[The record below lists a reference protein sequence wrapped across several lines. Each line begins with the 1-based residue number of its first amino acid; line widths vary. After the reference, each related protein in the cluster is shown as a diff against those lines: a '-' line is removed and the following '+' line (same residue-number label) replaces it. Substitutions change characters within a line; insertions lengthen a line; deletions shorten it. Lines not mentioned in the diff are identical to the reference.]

1 MRNRR
6 LESSL
11 LVLIAVLAF
20 STPVI
25 SQEPSA
31 AGMVPVHIVVTAE
44 ARHGAQVPD
53 LRREDVSV
61 YLGRTRTQVADWVPL
76 RGEHAGLELF
86 LLLDDASDISLGS
99 QLEDLRQFILL
110 QPPTTLI
117 GIGYMRD
124 GGVDTVQ
131 NFTADHLQAA
141 KALRLPLGTLGAFA
155 SPYLSLSDLLKRWPE
170 SPLRHEVLMITDG
183 IDRFGGV
190 GPANTYVD
198 TAIEQA
204 QKAGVLVHSIFAT
217 GVGHF
222 GHMQW
227 PVYWGQNYLS
237 EIATETGA
245 QAYFLGFETP
255 VSFAPYL
262 EDLSRRLNHQYLLA
276 FLAKPEK
283 KPGLQS
289 VRVRTEVPNVELVAA
304 TKVFVPAGS

>member
-1 MRNRR
+1 M
-6 LESSL
+6 
-11 LVLIAVLAF
+11 
-20 STPVI
+20 VI
-25 SQEPSA
+25 
-31 AGMVPVHIVVTAE
+31 TAE
-44 ARHGAQVPD
+44 ARHGAQEPD
-53 LRREDVSV
+53 LNREDVTV
-61 YLGRTRTQVADWVPL
+61 YLGRTRTQVADWAPL

-86 LLLDDASDISLGS
+86 LLLDDSSDVSLGS

-117 GIGYMRD
+117 GVGYTRD

-131 NFTADHLQAA
+131 NFTDDHVLAA
-141 KALRLPLGTLGAFA
+141 KALRLPLGNIGAFA

-190 GPANTYVD
+190 GPANPYVD

-204 QKAGVLVHSIFAT
+204 QKAGVLVHSIFAS

-222 GHMQW
+222 GRMQW

-237 EIATETGA
+237 EIATETGG
-245 QAYFLGFETP
+245 QAYFLGYETP

-262 EDLSRRLNHQYLLA
+262 QDLSRRLNHQYLLT

-283 KPGLQS
+283 KPGLQR

>member
-1 MRNRR
+1 MRNRH
-6 LESSL
+6 LKPSL
-11 LVLIAVLAF
+11 FVAIALLAF
-20 STPVI
+20 SSPAT

-31 AGMVPVHIVVTAE
+31 AGMVPVHMVITAE
-44 ARHGAQVPD
+44 ARHGAQEPD
-53 LRREDVSV
+53 LNREDVTV
-61 YLGRTRTQVADWVPL
+61 YLGRTRTQVADWAPL

-86 LLLDDASDISLGS
+86 LLLDDSSDVSLGS

-190 GPANTYVD
+190 GPANPYVD

-204 QKAGVLVHSIFAT
+204 QKAGVLVHSIFAS

-222 GHMQW
+222 GRMQW

-237 EIATETGA
+237 EIATETGG
-245 QAYFLGFETP
+245 QAYFLGYETP

-262 EDLSRRLNHQYLLA
+262 QDLSRRLNHQYLLT

-283 KPGLQS
+283 KPGLQR